1 LQAIRFDCGGT
12 DVRGN
17 YIDGIA
23 EYCDRWCEHC
33 ALTARCSAYAVQ
45 IATAMCEGDVESGI
59 ELAVGA
65 PPPQDE
71 AEELQRDERIAEF
84 SIVTRS
90 EAVSRL
96 VHRWIG
102 ARYEPASKMA
112 NAGLIEALE
121 ITSRDGFS
129 IHVKLLR
136 ALDGRD
142 RMMHGED
149 VDEGP
154 IQNDWNGSAKVAL
167 ISIIR
172 SIAAWSSIADA
183 TDDSDARYIAEALA
197 ALRGEV
203 EVEFPDAWRFVRPGF
218 DREL

>member
-1 LQAIRFDCGGT
+1 
-12 DVRGN
+12 
-17 YIDGIA
+17 
-23 EYCDRWCEHC
+23 
-33 ALTARCSAYAVQ
+33 
-45 IATAMCEGDVESGI
+45 MCEGDVESGI

-65 PPPQDE
+65 PPPQDGAERRKREAFFEQVADFEPTPGELAKYE

-84 SIVTRS
+84 PIVARS
-90 EAVSRL
+90 EAVSML
-96 VHRWIG
+96 VHRWID
-102 ARYEPASKMA
+102 ARYEPTSKMA
-112 NAGLIEALE
+112 NAGLIEGLE
-121 ITSRDGFS
+121 IASRDGFF

-167 ISIIR
+167 ISIVR
-172 SIAAWSSIADA
+172 SITAWSSIADA
-183 TDDSDARYIAEALA
+183 TGDSGARCIAEALA

-203 EVEFPDAWRFVRPGF
+203 EVEFPDAWRFVRPGL
-218 DREL
+218 DQPTR